1 MANKSASLLLRT
13 PVVRMSYPNLLT
25 PKKFKDPKSGRE
37 GNPMYNFEMIMTPEN
52 LDEFKVLRDDGNWE
66 DINVS
71 HAMAEV
77 AKKEW
82 PGIDLKEA
90 VGNKSL
96 RWPLKDGNQKK
107 AEREANGKKG
117 DVYEDMKIIPVKA
130 TEKWPPQLYVV
141 EGGKFRELSR
151 SDEKD
156 RAKIEQVFVAGFYV
170 KANVNVTTAFLNE
183 IKYVTF
189 YVNAVMFIRE
199 GERIGGMTAE
209 QRFGG
214 IEGGES
220 DYDPTEGLDD
230 EIPF

>member
-1 MANKSASLLLRT
+1 MAKSASLLLRT

-25 PKKFKDPKSGRE
+25 PKAFKDPNTGKE
-37 GNPMYNFEMIMTPEN
+37 GAPMYNFEMIMTPED
-52 LDEFKVLRDDGNWE
+52 LEKFEVLQEDGEW
-66 DINVS
+66 DSINVS
-71 HAMAEV
+71 HAMAQV
-77 AKKEW
+77 AREEW
-82 PGIDLKEA
+82 PGIDLKET
-90 VGNKSL
+90 VKHKSL

-107 AEREANGKKG
+107 AEREAKGKKG
-117 DVYEDMKIIPVKA
+117 DVYEGMKVIPVKA
-130 TEKWPPQLYVV
+130 SEKYPPQLYVV
-141 EGGKFRELSR
+141 ENGKFRELSR
-151 SDEKD
+151 TDDGD
-156 RAKIEQVFVAGFYV
+156 RQKIEQLFVAGFYV
-170 KANVNVTTAFLNE
+170 KANVNVTTAFLND

-189 YVNAVMFIRE
+189 YVNAVVFIRE

>member
-1 MANKSASLLLRT
+1 MAKKSASLLLRT
-13 PVVRMSYPNLLT
+13 PVVRMSYPNLLN
-25 PKKFKDPKSGRE
+25 PKKFKDPKTGRE
-37 GNPMYNFEMIMTPEN
+37 GNPMYNFEMIMTPEDLEN
-52 LDEFKVLRDDGNWE
+52 FEVLRETDEWDS
-66 DINVS
+66 INVS

-77 AKKEW
+77 AKEEW
-82 PGIDLKEA
+82 PGINLKEA
-90 VGNKSL
+90 VANKSL

-117 DVYEDMKIIPVKA
+117 DVYEGMKIIPVKA

-141 EGGKFRELSR
+141 ENSKFRELKR
-151 SDEKD
+151 DDDAD
-156 RAKIEQVFVAGFYV
+156 RRKIDQIFVAGYYV
-170 KANVNVTTAFLNE
+170 RANVNVTTAFLNE

-189 YVNAVMFIRE
+189 YVNAVVFIRE